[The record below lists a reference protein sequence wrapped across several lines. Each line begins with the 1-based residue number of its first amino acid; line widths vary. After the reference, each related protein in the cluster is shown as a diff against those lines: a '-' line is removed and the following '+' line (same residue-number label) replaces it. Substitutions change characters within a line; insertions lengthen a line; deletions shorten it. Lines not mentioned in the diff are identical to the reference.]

1 LLTVKAP
8 VNAATHILACLA
20 AVAGLVFLIARAIGD
35 GPKLAVLTVYG
46 ISLVTMFGASAVYHA
61 VTRWPRLTAL
71 LRRIDHASIFLM
83 IAGSYTPVLFF
94 GLAGIW
100 RSAMLIAIWTVTA
113 AGLVLAIRF
122 IDAPRWLST
131 ALYVALG
138 WLAVI
143 PSAKL
148 VAALPLG
155 AIELI
160 ALGGLL
166 YTIGAVVYAAKRPNL
181 VPNRFGFHELFHLF
195 VVAAA
200 ASHYAAVAAFLAPL

>member
-1 LLTVKAP
+1 MKAP
-8 VNAATHILACLA
+8 VNASTHLVACGAAIVGLA
-20 AVAGLVFLIARAIGD
+20 FLLARAWGNDI
-35 GPKLAVLTVYG
+35 KLVVLAVYG
-46 ISLVTMFGASAVYHA
+46 ISLVTMFGASGVYHA
-61 VTRWPRLTAL
+61 VTRWPRLTAV

-94 GLAGIW
+94 GLAGAW
-100 RSAMLIAIWTVTA
+100 RWAMLLAIWTVSA
-113 AGLVLAIRF
+113 AAIVLAIRF
-122 IDAPRWLST
+122 IEAPRWLST
-131 ALYVALG
+131 ALYVTLG

-148 VAALPLG
+148 VAALPAA
-155 AIELI
+155 AIALI

-166 YTIGAVVYAAKRPNL
+166 YTIGAIVYATKRPDL

-200 ASHYAAVAAFLAPL
+200 AAHYAAVAAFLAPL

>member
-1 LLTVKAP
+1 MKAP
-8 VNAATHILACLA
+8 VNASTHIVACFA
-20 AVAGLVFLIARAIGD
+20 AIAGVGYLIAHAWGNGSKI
-35 GPKLAVLTVYG
+35 AVLAIYG
-46 ISLVTMFGASAVYHA
+46 VSLVTMFGASSIYHA
-61 VTRWPRLTAL
+61 VTRWPRLTFV

-94 GLAGIW
+94 GLDGAW
-100 RSAMLIAIWTVTA
+100 RWAMLLAIWSVTA
-113 AGLVLAIRF
+113 VAIVVAIRF

-148 VAALPLG
+148 VAALPHR
-155 AIELI
+155 AITLI

-166 YTIGAVVYAAKRPNL
+166 YTIGAIVYASKRPNL
-181 VPNRFGFHELFHLF
+181 VPQRFGFHELFHLF

-200 ASHYAAVAAFLAPL
+200 AAQYAAVAGFLAPM